1 MVFGSG
7 QDALVV
13 ADAAVFV
20 GLALASVIFLTTLVL
35 VLALSLRSRWER
47 MADDDKARKKP

>member
-1 MVFGSG
+1 MIPAGG
-7 QDALVV
+7 QDILVL